1 MQRPTGRNK
10 ENRDFRGGRDRAGE
24 GNSASRSGRAGA
36 PRGDRQKG
44 SGARS
49 AGTKNVPERRPAPRR
64 DFGQNADD
72 LCWGR
77 NPVLTLL
84 QNRPELCRKV
94 FLLTGARDDFR
105 DSVAQVCADRNI
117 PIEASERADLDRL
130 TGGAVHQG
138 VAVRMLPIPPA
149 DLDSVT
155 DALDPQAPAL
165 IVLMDH
171 CQDPHNLGAV
181 IRTAEIAGAACV
193 VCQNDRSA
201 TVNGTVVKTSAG
213 AAFRLPV
220 AQVVNVNRELE
231 RLKEKGFWVVGLDHR
246 TDETVWSSPLP
257 ERLVLVVGS
266 EGDGIAPLVAKNCDK
281 LVRIPMA
288 GRTGN
293 LNASVA
299 AALGMFEWLRLHGSA
314 K

>member
-1 MQRPTGRNK
+1 MANPAGKNK
-10 ENRDFRGGRDRAGE
+10 RDSGEKKNGRGGFERPVRPRGKKD
-24 GNSASRSGRAGA
+24 SA
-36 PRGDRQKG
+36 PRQ
-44 SGARS
+44 ARENP
-49 AGTKNVPERRPAPRR
+49 GGRPFPERRPRPKRAAP
-64 DFGQNADD
+64 AASDD

-84 QNRPELCRKV
+84 ENRPELCRKV
-94 FLLTGARDDFR
+94 FLLAGAPDKFR
-105 DSVAQVCADRNI
+105 DTVARLCADGRI
-117 PIEASERADLDRL
+117 PLDCVGREELERL

-138 VAVRMLPIPPA
+138 AAACVAPIPPA
-149 DLDSVT
+149 DLDGVV

-165 IVLMDH
+165 IVLLDH

-181 IRTAEIAGAACV
+181 IRTAEVAGAACV

-220 AQVVNVNRELE
+220 AQVVNVGRAVE
-231 RLKEKGFWVVGLDHR
+231 RLKRKGFWVVGLDHR
-246 TDETVWSSPLP
+246 TDETVWSSALP
-257 ERLVLVVGS
+257 ERLALVVGS
-266 EGDGIAPLVAKNCDK
+266 EGEGISALTAKKCDMLVKF
-281 LVRIPMA
+281 PMA

-299 AALGMFEWLRLHGSA
+299 AALGMFEWVRLYGCGA
-314 K
+314 KASE

>member
-1 MQRPTGRNK
+1 MERPAEKNNRGRK
-10 ENRDFRGGRDRAGE
+10 DGRGGFE
-24 GNSASRSGRAGA
+24 
-36 PRGDRQKG
+36 
-44 SGARS
+44 RS
-49 AGTKNVPERRPAPRR
+49 ARPSGKKAPVSRQARENPGGRPFPERRPRPKRAAP
-64 DFGQNADD
+64 AACDD

-84 QNRPELCRKV
+84 QHRPDLCRKV
-94 FLLTGARDDFR
+94 FLLSGAQDEFR
-105 DSVAQVCADRNI
+105 DTVTRLCADSRI
-117 PIEASERADLDRL
+117 PLDFAEREELERL

-138 VAVRMLPIPPA
+138 VAARAAPIPPA
-149 DLDSVT
+149 DLDGVVG
-155 DALDPQAPAL
+155 ALDPQAPAL
-165 IVLMDH
+165 VVLLDH

-181 IRTAEIAGAACV
+181 IRTAEVAGAACV

-220 AQVVNVNRELE
+220 ARVVNVARAMDL
-231 RLKEKGFWVVGLDHR
+231 LKKNGFWIVGLDHH

-257 ERLVLVVGS
+257 ERLALVVGS
-266 EGDGIAPLVAKNCDK
+266 EGDGISPLTAKNCDK
-281 LVRIPMA
+281 LVKFPMA

-299 AALGMFEWLRLHGSA
+299 AALGMFEWVRLYGRGA
-314 K
+314 KASE

>member
-1 MQRPTGRNK
+1 MERPGEKNNRGRRNG
-10 ENRDFRGGRDRAGE
+10 RGDFERSARPRGKKDFAPRQARESSGGR
-24 GNSASRSGRAGA
+24 
-36 PRGDRQKG
+36 PF
-44 SGARS
+44 
-49 AGTKNVPERRPAPRR
+49 PERRPRPKRAAP
-64 DFGQNADD
+64 AASDD

-84 QNRPELCRKV
+84 ENRPELCRKV
-94 FLLTGARDDFR
+94 FLLAGALDKFR
-105 DSVAQVCADRNI
+105 DTVARLCADGRI
-117 PIEASERADLDRL
+117 PLDCVGREELERL

-138 VAVRMLPIPPA
+138 AAACVAPIPPA
-149 DLDSVT
+149 DLDGVV

-165 IVLMDH
+165 IVLLDH

-181 IRTAEIAGAACV
+181 IRTAEVAGAACV

-220 AQVVNVNRELE
+220 AQVVNVGRAVE
-231 RLKEKGFWVVGLDHR
+231 RLKRKGFWVVGLDHR
-246 TDETVWSSPLP
+246 TDETVWSSALP
-257 ERLVLVVGS
+257 ERLALVVGS
-266 EGDGIAPLVAKNCDK
+266 EGEGISALTAKKCDMLVKF
-281 LVRIPMA
+281 PMA

-299 AALGMFEWLRLHGSA
+299 AALGMFEWVRLYGCGA
-314 K
+314 KASE